1 MKRYRVS
8 FGFSLIE
15 LMIVVAIIAILSAVA
30 YPSYQEYVRRGARA
44 EARAAMMKMA
54 QFQERNFSDRGAYT
68 AVTSSTTTE
77 PWVSLKYSGSS
88 AAAKKYDITVAVSG
102 NTYTVTA
109 TAVSPFS
116 DAACSPLT
124 LTETGTRG
132 AAGSVDV
139 CWK

>member
-1 MKRYRVS
+1 MKTYRVS

-15 LMIVVAIIAILSAVA
+15 LMIVVAIISILSAVA

-54 QFQERNFSDRGAYT
+54 QYQERNFSDRGAYA

-77 PWVSLKYSGSS
+77 PWVSLNYSGST
-88 AAAKKYDITVAVSG
+88 AATKKYDITVAVSG
-102 NTYTVTA
+102 NTYTITA
-109 TAVSPFS
+109 TAASPFA
-116 DAACSPLT
+116 DTACSPLT

-132 AAGSVDV
+132 AAGSVSV